1 LINFLRDISNKAQEN
16 ILRNKRER
24 ERSEEMLVTLVEQV
38 VGKLKREM
46 VELEL

>member
-1 LINFLRDISNKAQEN
+1 LRDISNKAQEN